1 MKKIAEIAPL
11 KEFESRMEYLPLIG
25 TVALLNLLAAV
36 SPGPDF
42 VMTVR
47 NSLIYS
53 RRAGIYTAL
62 GISLGLLVHLLYCA
76 AGIGYVISKSIL
88 LFSIIKLLGAGY
100 LIYMGIGSILT
111 KGSRLDLMKEQ
122 AGADLTRSQAF
133 KMGFLTNVLNPKVTL
148 FFLSIFTLVI
158 DNSTPFFVVLI
169 ISVIMI
175 LTALIWFIV
184 VSIFFTQL
192 RVQKGFLKY
201 EKGINYVLGGFLVLL
216 GIKIALTFI
225 S

>member
-42 VMTVR
+42 VMSVR

-184 VSIFFTQL
+184 VSIFFTQQK
-192 RVQKGFLKY
+192 VQKGFLKY